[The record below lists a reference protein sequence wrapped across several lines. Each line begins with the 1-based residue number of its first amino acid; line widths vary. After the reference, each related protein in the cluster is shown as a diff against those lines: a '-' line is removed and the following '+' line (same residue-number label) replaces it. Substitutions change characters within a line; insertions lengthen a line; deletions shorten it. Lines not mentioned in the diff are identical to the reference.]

1 MDRNFI
7 FMGILLVLG
16 VVAVSGCTSNESKDD
31 RVIIQNSVFIPSTLN
46 VTVGTT
52 VTWINQNPDPQD
64 IVSDARIFDS
74 GTLVNGQSYNYTFN
88 ETGSY
93 HYHSSIHPNMKGT
106 IIVTA
111 PNSTSG
117 NGIKY

>member
-16 VVAVSGCTSNESKDD
+16 VVAVSECTSSEETKEDK
-31 RVIIQNSVFIPSTLN
+31 VIIQNSAFIPGTLN
-46 VTVGTT
+46 VSVGTT
-52 VTWINQNPDPQD
+52 VTWVNQNPDPQD

-74 GTLVNGQSYNYTFN
+74 GTLANGQSYNYTFN

-93 HYHSSIHPNMKGT
+93 HYHSTIHPNMEGT
-106 IIVTA
+106 LVVSNRTL
-111 PNSTSG
+111 
-117 NGIKY
+117 